1 MRKLPERR
9 TGTNAQCHLV
19 FKLSCTK
26 LWHSGCPQGTCLCG
40 RYLCKINTGK
50 NACATQNHTGKC
62 SAGAHCVTLLLLL
75 LLLLAP
81 ACNRQTKKR
90 IAVIPKGSAHLFWQS
105 VHAGAVAA
113 AREGGVDIVWNGP
126 ASETDYNG
134 QLQIVENMIAQRV
147 DAICLAPID
156 KTAMVGVVDR
166 AARENIPVVIFDS
179 GVDTQNFVSQVATD
193 NDRAGQMAAERMGKI
208 LDGKGKVAVVA
219 VQPGAASTMLR
230 EQGFEDAV
238 KKDFPGIQIVDKR
251 YGMADFAKSLAVTEN
266 ILTAHPDL
274 DALFA
279 SNESSTVGAAQALK
293 SRNSKVKLVG
303 FDWSPALLDELKSGL
318 IDSLVA
324 QDPFRMGYQ
333 SVTAALDKLKGGT
346 PRKIDNM
353 PPRVVT
359 RDNLNDPDVQKQ
371 LHPDLDRYLK

>member
-1 MRKLPERR
+1 VRNLTERR
-9 TGTNAQCHLV
+9 A
-19 FKLSCTK
+19 
-26 LWHSGCPQGTCLCG
+26 
-40 RYLCKINTGK
+40 GK
-50 NACATQNHTGKC
+50 NTYATLLI
-62 SAGAHCVTLLLLL
+62 LLLLV
-75 LLLLAP
+75 P

-156 KTAMVGVVDR
+156 RTAMVGVVDR

-193 NDRAGQMAAERMGKI
+193 NYRAGQMAAWRMGKI
-208 LDGKGKVAVVA
+208 LDGKGKVAIVA

-230 EQGFEDAV
+230 EQGFEEAV
-238 KKDFPGIQIVDKR
+238 KKDFPGIQIADKR

-359 RDNLNDPDVQKQ
+359 RDNLNNPDVQKQ